1 MDNQMVGL
9 YFILKRLARFWSILV
24 KLMENLTH
32 NISDLKLYKQ
42 SKTIVKDIES
52 INKVLILATSLL
64 TKYKQYI
71 PVKDVLATMI
81 ANKMLLDIKLRK
93 YKNIVK
99 NKGVENE

>member
-1 MDNQMVGL
+1 
-9 YFILKRLARFWSILV
+9 
-24 KLMENLTH
+24 MENSTH

-64 TKYKQYI
+64 TKYRHYI

-81 ANKMLLDIKLRK
+81 ANKMLLDIKLKK